1 MLQSGD
7 FGHLTDNLDRRQKM
21 SPTALRII
29 IALVLFTHGVGHIMA
44 LLPAF
49 KIASTET
56 WHARSWL
63 LNRFIGESASRVIL
77 VILFGAALLGFVAAA
92 LGLMG
97 WLVPHDAW
105 RILSIWSAAISLIA
119 VLLYWNAFVALFPNK
134 LGALAVNIAVLV
146 CLLFLNWP
154 SEADIGY

>member
-1 MLQSGD
+1 
-7 FGHLTDNLDRRQKM
+7 M
-21 SPTALRII
+21 SPILVRYI
-29 IALVLFTHGVGHIMA
+29 IALVLFVHGIGHVMA
-44 LLPAF
+44 FFPALG
-49 KIASTET
+49 ISSTET

-63 LNRFIGESASRVIL
+63 LTNFIGESASKVIL
-77 VILFGAALLGFVAAA
+77 VVLFGAALLGFVGAA
-92 LGLMG
+92 LAIMG

-105 RILSIWSAAISLIA
+105 RTLSIISAVISIFA

-134 LGALAVNIAVLV
+134 IGALAVDIAVLV

>member
-1 MLQSGD
+1 
-7 FGHLTDNLDRRQKM
+7 M
-21 SPTALRII
+21 SPTAIRII
-29 IALVLFTHGVGHIMA
+29 IALVLFIHGVGHIMA

-49 KIASTET
+49 RIASTET

-63 LNRFIGESASRVIL
+63 LNRFISESASRVLL
-77 VILFGAALLGFVAAA
+77 VILFGAALLGFVGAA
-92 LGLMG
+92 LGLLG

-105 RILSIWSAAISLIA
+105 RTLSVTSAVISLVAI
-119 VLLYWNAFVALFPNK
+119 VLYWNAFVALFPNK